1 MGAISEFLKKHV
13 NDEFKSRLVSAAR
26 ELAGKGDSKL
36 KKETCRRIEDFYL
49 VLGFGL

>member
-1 MGAISEFLKKHV
+1 MGAISEFLKKHL
-13 NDEFKSRLVSAAR
+13 DEVQSRLASVGG

-36 KKETCRRIEDFYL
+36 KKETFRRIEDFYL